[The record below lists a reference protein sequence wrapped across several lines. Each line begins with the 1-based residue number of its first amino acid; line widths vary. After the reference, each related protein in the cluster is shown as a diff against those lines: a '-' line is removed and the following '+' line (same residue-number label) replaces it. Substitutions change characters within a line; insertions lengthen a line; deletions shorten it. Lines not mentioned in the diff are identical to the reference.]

1 VSFGGT
7 IRFEKDAA
15 MKRELPV
22 PPDADNAEQAI
33 EVARGWIVDNRL
45 QCSLFPTL
53 WRETPEVW
61 GILLA
66 DFMSHIAQALARE
79 TDLTEDQLRHI
90 ISKRLIDEINAPSAV
105 HEGDFIDRDPD

>member
-1 VSFGGT
+1 MGHNM
-7 IRFEKDAA
+7 I
-15 MKRELPV
+15 RELPI
-22 PPDADNAEQAI
+22 PPDAEDATQAI

-53 WRETPEVW
+53 WQETPEIW

-79 TDLTEDQLRHI
+79 TDWTEDQLRQVI
-90 ISKRLIDEINAPSAV
+90 LKRFIDEINYPTDE
-105 HEGDFIDRDPD
+105 HQGDFIDRDPD